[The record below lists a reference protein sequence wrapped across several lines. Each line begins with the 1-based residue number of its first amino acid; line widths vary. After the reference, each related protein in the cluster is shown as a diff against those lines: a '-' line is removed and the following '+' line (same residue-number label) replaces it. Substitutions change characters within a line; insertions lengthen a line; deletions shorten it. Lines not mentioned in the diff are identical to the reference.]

1 VQSTNQLISSCSTFC
16 ETTELISRR
25 WLSENAFEVELR
37 RPPQFSYRAGHT
49 IRLIHEQH
57 KRYYAL
63 VSAPGDPTLRLC
75 VNRVETGKMASILAS
90 AGTGVEFEL
99 TGPHGFFNF
108 ALSTRRPVLVATD
121 TGIAPFVS
129 MVRSGLKGYTLFH
142 GARRPEELYY
152 RDLVSQAADK
162 YIACSVDNAENDN
175 KPDGLVHGTI
185 SNLIVQH
192 LRSGRY
198 DFYLC
203 GWQQMIREVVHLI
216 DGHFASSN
224 VYTEVFY

>member
-1 VQSTNQLISSCSTFC
+1 VQSRNPLTTSCSPVF
-16 ETTELISRR
+16 EPTELINRR
-25 WLSENAFEVELR
+25 WLSEHAFEIELS
-37 RPPQFSYRAGHT
+37 RPPHFNYRAGHT
-49 IRLIHEQH
+49 IRLMHEQQ

-63 VSAPGDPTLRLC
+63 ISAPSDPTLRLC
-75 VNRVETGKMASILAS
+75 VHRVETGAMASILAL
-90 AGTGVEFEL
+90 AKRGAKFGL

-108 ALSTRRPVLVATD
+108 ALSTRRAVFIATD

-129 MVRSGLKGYTLFH
+129 MARSGIRGFTLFH

-152 RDLVSQAADK
+152 RDLVSQAAEK
-162 YIACSVDNAENDN
+162 YVSCNLDTSENN
-175 KPDGLVHGTI
+175 KEPNGLFHGEVA
-185 SNLIVQH
+185 NLIVQH

-203 GWQQMIREVVHLI
+203 GWQQMVREVVHLI
-216 DGHFASSN
+216 DAHFSGSN